1 MLCCYILFCQPI
13 SYNIMSV
20 KRYISIIQ
28 IHQHSWMLGM
38 REAPVLA
45 SHSTIVHIYKK
56 RRIRHQPD
64 SSRPPQHSST
74 VQVTGCLHD
83 LAFFLQWLAGDT
95 GDMCPPMWTV
105 VSGHDNMIHN
115 VHHSMATP
123 HHRLTIFRRT
133 ITVDSSACYP
143 SKQNACLQTQT
154 NYLLLLE
161 MTHSIDSVVY
171 VQLCTCI

>member
-45 SHSTIVHIYKK
+45 SHSTYLLSTRSG
-56 RRIRHQPD
+56 RRIRPQPGW
-64 SSRPPQHSST
+64 SRPPQHSST

-115 VHHSMATP
+115 MHHSMATP
-123 HHRLTIFRRT
+123 HHRLTIFRPT
-133 ITVDSSACYP
+133 ITVDSTVVHITPLTRCMRA
-143 SKQNACLQTQT
+143 NT
-154 NYLLLLE
+154 N
-161 MTHSIDSVVY
+161 
-171 VQLCTCI
+171 